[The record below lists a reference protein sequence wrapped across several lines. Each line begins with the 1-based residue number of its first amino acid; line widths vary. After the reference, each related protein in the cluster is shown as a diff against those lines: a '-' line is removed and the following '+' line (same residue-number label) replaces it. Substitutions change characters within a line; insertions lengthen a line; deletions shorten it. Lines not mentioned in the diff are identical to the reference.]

1 MFAIMKE
8 ALPEVK
14 NIKYTNKLKN
24 HPVCLSTEGKISLE
38 MEKIMNSMP
47 MGEEVKADVVLE
59 INEKHPISEKLKE
72 LYISDKDLLADY
84 TKILYNQARL
94 IEGLTVDNPTEL
106 TNLICN
112 LMSK

>member
-1 MFAIMKE
+1 
-8 ALPEVK
+8 
-14 NIKYTNKLKN
+14 
-24 HPVCLSTEGKISLE
+24 

-47 MGEEVKADVVLE
+47 MGEEVKADIVLE